1 MAIPKGY
8 ASAPAK
14 MGPMRSLLD
23 GTKLARAALIGD
35 VVAILVFLLFGVSSH
50 HEDAVSRF
58 LTLAA
63 IFVGAWVGTAWALGT
78 YRPVSNSRLATNL
91 VIAIPIG
98 VLLRVAV
105 VGSLTAGDIATF
117 AVVALVFASVFVG
130 LARIVVIGLFRLMH
144 WEETS

>member
-78 YRPVSNSRLATNL
+78 YRPVSNGRLAANL
-91 VIAIPIG
+91 AIAIPIG

-105 VGSLTAGDIATF
+105 VGSLTAGEIFTF
-117 AVVALVFASVFVG
+117 AVVALLFAAIFVG
-130 LARIVVIGLFRLMH
+130 LARLVVIVLFRVMR
-144 WEETS
+144 WEEAS